1 MRLARAEL
9 ETRPFVEVMEREI
22 LPRWLLNDRDMTT
35 VCKLELAF
43 EFRLTRGAIMVLR
56 RMKKLKMD
64 FDNRTLAETLTE
76 VYDASSDVFS
86 HKKKVRAL
94 ILEDDEWEKL
104 FEKVRVNDP
113 VKQDLFKQMV
123 QPFTKDE
130 SRLCLYQ
137 YRK

>member
-1 MRLARAEL
+1 
-9 ETRPFVEVMEREI
+9 
-22 LPRWLLNDRDMTT
+22 
-35 VCKLELAF
+35 
-43 EFRLTRGAIMVLR
+43 MVLR
-56 RMKKLKMD
+56 RMKKLEMD
-64 FDNRTLAETLTE
+64 FDNRTLAETLTD

-86 HKKKVRAL
+86 HEKKVRAL
-94 ILEDDEWEKL
+94 ILEDDEWKKL